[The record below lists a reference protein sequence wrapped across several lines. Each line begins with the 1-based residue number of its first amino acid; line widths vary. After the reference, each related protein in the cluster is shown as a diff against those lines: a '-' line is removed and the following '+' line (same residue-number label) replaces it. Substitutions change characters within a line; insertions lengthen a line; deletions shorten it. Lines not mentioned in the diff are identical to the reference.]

1 MMLAAS
7 PRGRDCCDLRHGWLP
22 ELRRELASALLK
34 LITPKRHWVC
44 PSRRL
49 AGLSELQAS
58 QGSRENVFFLFFFSP
73 VMSEDV
79 LQTRGFGGPWGILQT
94 GFGVKRL

>member
-58 QGSRENVFFLFFFSP
+58 QGSRENVFFGFFFP
-73 VMSEDV
+73 
-79 LQTRGFGGPWGILQT
+79 P
-94 GFGVKRL
+94 